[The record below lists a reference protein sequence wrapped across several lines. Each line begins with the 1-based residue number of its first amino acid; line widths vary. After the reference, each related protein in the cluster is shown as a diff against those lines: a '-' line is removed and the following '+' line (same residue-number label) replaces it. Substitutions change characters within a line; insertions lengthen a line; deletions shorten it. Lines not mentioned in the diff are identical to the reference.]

1 MAIWLLIAASIIQI
15 TPISKTQ
22 KIFYTIF
29 VLLLAGA
36 FSVSSLGTQ
45 ATTLYEGHHDGLGFF
60 HTRWRNSAIVN
71 EINRL
76 QTDTI
81 VYTNSP
87 EGVYLLTGRPAKP
100 LPRKMDLTR
109 QIPNPDFE
117 ENMKKLQQDL
127 FEGKAVIAYFYSI
140 RSLATP
146 DVDELNLSIA
156 SEISRH
162 PFSDGV
168 FIGN

>member
-1 MAIWLLIAASIIQI
+1 
-15 TPISKTQ
+15 
-22 KIFYTIF
+22 
-29 VLLLAGA
+29 
-36 FSVSSLGTQ
+36 
-45 ATTLYEGHHDGLGFF
+45 
-60 HTRWRNSAIVN
+60 
-71 EINRL
+71 L

-87 EGVYLLTGRPAKP
+87 EGVYLLTGTAAKP
-100 LPRKMDLTR
+100 LPRKFDLTR
-109 QIPNPDFE
+109 QKPNPDFE